1 MATLNLFLKTL
12 EFVEDFGSF
21 VSFLNTIGAF
31 LILTYL
37 SSYQL
42 FLATGLTSEISS
54 LWASWVTLVFYSVS

>member
-12 EFVEDFGSF
+12 EFVEDLGSF
-21 VSFLNTIGAF
+21 VSYLNTVGAI
-31 LILTYL
+31 LILAYL

-42 FLATGLTSEISS
+42 FLAVGLTSEISC